1 MNDENM
7 MMSLIESVEVNEIV
21 GTLKKI
27 TQVQAA
33 VQASLKAGHDYDT
46 IPGTSKPTLLKP
58 GAEKL
63 LMMFGLTSEYEIVE
77 KIEDY
82 EKGIFAYTM
91 KCILSKG
98 GYKITEGVG
107 SCNSKENKYR
117 WRWTK
122 EEDLPPGVDKNSL
135 RQKTNRWGKT
145 EYQVENDEIYS
156 QANTIL
162 KMAKKRAQIDA
173 TLAVASLSEV
183 FTQDVEDMKEFF
195 KDEEVSNLTE
205 TEAENLKIDFG
216 KFKGKT
222 LKEILKV
229 QPDYLEWLSEK
240 GREEVVRKA
249 ANMVLNGNSKQDKKT
264 DRPLQKAMSETF
276 TKHHPDE
283 PPIGF
288 EGVGS
293 EEDDLPWNDE
303 DEDIPF

>member
-1 MNDENM
+1 MDNNMSEENM

-82 EKGIFAYTM
+82 DKGIFAYTM

-117 WRWTK
+117 WRWAK
-122 EEDLPPGVDKNSL
+122 EEDLPIGLDKDSL
-135 RQKTNRWGKT
+135 KQKTNRWGKT

-183 FTQDVEDMKEFF
+183 FTQDIEDMKEFIQQ
-195 KDEEVSNLTE
+195 EEVTNLTE
-205 TEAENLKIDFG
+205 TEAENLRLDFG

-229 QPDYLEWLSEK
+229 QPDYLEWLK
-240 GREEVVRKA
+240 DKAKEEVVKKA
-249 ANMVLNGNSKQDKKT
+249 AKMVLDGNKQAKGNKN
-264 DRPLQKAMSETF
+264 KAQP
-276 TKHHPDE
+276 KE
-283 PPIGF
+283 PEVIDGF
-288 EGVGS
+288 EGIDP
-293 EEDDLPWNDE
+293 EEEANLPWNQDGA

>member
-7 MMSLIESVEVNEIV
+7 MISLIESVEVNEIV
-21 GTLKKI
+21 GTLNKI
-27 TQVQAA
+27 SQLQAA
-33 VQASLKAGHDYDT
+33 VQTSLKPGHDYDT

-63 LMMFGLTSEYEIVE
+63 LMMFGLTSEYQIIE

-82 EKGIFAYTM
+82 EKGIFAYTI

-122 EEDLPPGVDKNSL
+122 EEDLPRGVDKDSL
-135 RQKTNRWGKT
+135 KQKTNRWNKT
-145 EYQVENDEIYS
+145 EYQIENDEIYS

-173 TLAVASLSEV
+173 TLTVASLSEV
-183 FTQDVEDMKEFF
+183 FTQDIEDMKEFIQQ
-195 KDEEVSNLTE
+195 EEVTNLTE
-205 TEAENLKIDFG
+205 TEAENLRLDFG
-216 KFKGKT
+216 KFKGRT
-222 LKEILKV
+222 LKEVFAV
-229 QPDYLEWLSEK
+229 QPDYLEWLVGK

-249 ANMVLNGNSKQDKKT
+249 AKMVLDDNSKQGNSKGKVQSKESVKI
-264 DRPLQKAMSETF
+264 E
-276 TKHHPDE
+276 
-283 PPIGF
+283 GF
-288 EGVGS
+288 EDVDPA
-293 EEDDLPWNDE
+293 EEADLPWNQDGADE
-303 DEDIPF
+303 DMPF